1 MGVKQWEVICL
12 KKAISWSGHLLYE
25 LYLIL
30 LCRANN
36 DGIFKAGTFG
46 YLKTVYFCV
55 HTTHLASMH
64 AQYEMRAILQGT

>member
-1 MGVKQWEVICL
+1 MGGHL
-12 KKAISWSGHLLYE
+12 SKKAISWSGHFYE

-36 DGIFKAGTFG
+36 DGIFKARNFG

-55 HTTHLASMH
+55 HTTHLASIHGM
-64 AQYEMRAILQGT
+64 YRGAILQGT